1 MESSQET
8 ARRRMTKGTLT
19 FYILSFIA
27 TLAVAVIGYSNGDAG
42 DLILIVPVL
51 IIIAF
56 TIFKDRDFVHIPPSY
71 IFMLVLTFYLTT
83 AGKLVQEE
91 GSVRILAS
99 AFTGVNLALLGIIVV
114 HILMKRDPSEND
126 DNHMLTVMTTLAVA
140 VATFTIMSMLQHYLS
155 IVDHHITDITIVGFM
170 DSLCFMLL
178 GAIIVCILYSN
189 RYTRRVFSHVID
201 RFFERNSDRLGLEE
215 KSKSEILKLIDEG
228 ESDHLEFKSTLRTN
242 LQTGE
247 NDKRMEKAVL
257 KTIVAF
263 LNSNGGDLMV
273 GVSDDG
279 SICGIDIHSFEN
291 KDKLNLHF
299 TNMLSSSIGN
309 EYLPYIS
316 FNLVDFDE
324 ERSVMRVRCER
335 CRKPVFL
342 KEGKNELFYVRSG
355 PSSVELTGV
364 NLINYVR
371 NRSKKSRKMVLEKVL
386 PDE

>member
-1 MESSQET
+1 
-8 ARRRMTKGTLT
+8 
-19 FYILSFIA
+19 
-27 TLAVAVIGYSNGDAG
+27 
-42 DLILIVPVL
+42 
-51 IIIAF
+51 
-56 TIFKDRDFVHIPPSY
+56 
-71 IFMLVLTFYLTT
+71 
-83 AGKLVQEE
+83 
-91 GSVRILAS
+91 
-99 AFTGVNLALLGIIVV
+99 
-114 HILMKRDPSEND
+114 
-126 DNHMLTVMTTLAVA
+126 
-140 VATFTIMSMLQHYLS
+140 
-155 IVDHHITDITIVGFM
+155 
-170 DSLCFMLL
+170 
-178 GAIIVCILYSN
+178 
-189 RYTRRVFSHVID
+189 
-201 RFFERNSDRLGLEE
+201 
-215 KSKSEILKLIDEG
+215 
-228 ESDHLEFKSTLRTN
+228 
-242 LQTGE
+242 
-247 NDKRMEKAVL
+247 
-257 KTIVAF
+257 
-263 LNSNGGDLMV
+263 MV

-386 PDE
+386 LDE

>member
-27 TLAVAVIGYSNGDAG
+27 TLAVAVIGYNNGDAG

-114 HILMKRDPSEND
+114 HILMKRGPSEND

-257 KTIVAF
+257 KTIMNF
-263 LNSNGGDLMV
+263 IKFS
-273 GVSDDG
+273 
-279 SICGIDIHSFEN
+279 
-291 KDKLNLHF
+291 
-299 TNMLSSSIGN
+299 
-309 EYLPYIS
+309 
-316 FNLVDFDE
+316 
-324 ERSVMRVRCER
+324 
-335 CRKPVFL
+335 
-342 KEGKNELFYVRSG
+342 
-355 PSSVELTGV
+355 
-364 NLINYVR
+364 
-371 NRSKKSRKMVLEKVL
+371 
-386 PDE
+386 